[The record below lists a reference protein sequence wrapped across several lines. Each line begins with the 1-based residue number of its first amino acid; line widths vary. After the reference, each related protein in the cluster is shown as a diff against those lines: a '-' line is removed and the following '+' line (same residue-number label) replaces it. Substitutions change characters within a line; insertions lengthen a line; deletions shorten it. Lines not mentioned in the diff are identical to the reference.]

1 MFVLVKYLH
10 FLSILVLFA
19 ALVAEH
25 LLLAVRMT
33 RAELARVAVV
43 DAFYGISAVGALA
56 TGAVMLF
63 WVGKG
68 SAFYLGSWIFHLKL
82 GLFFTAALI
91 SIWPTLKLIR
101 LRRGDPADTVDVP
114 KALIMC
120 VRLELL
126 LVALIPLT
134 AVLAV
139 AGYGRIN

>member
-1 MFVLVKYLH
+1 MFILIKYLH
-10 FLSILVLFA
+10 FLSILILFA

-25 LLLAVRMT
+25 LLLTARMT
-33 RAELARVAVV
+33 RAGIARVAVI
-43 DAFYGISAVGALA
+43 DGIYGASAVLVLL
-56 TGAVMLF
+56 TGAAMLF

-82 GLFFTAALI
+82 GLFFAAALI
-91 SIWPTLKLIR
+91 SVWPTVKLIR
-101 LRRGDPADTVDVP
+101 LRRGNPAETVDLPRV
-114 KALIMC
+114 LIMC

-139 AGYGRIN
+139 AGYGRI

>member
-1 MFVLVKYLH
+1 MFILIKYLH
-10 FLSILVLFA
+10 FLSILILFA

-25 LLLAVRMT
+25 LLLAARMT
-33 RAELARVAVV
+33 RAGIARVAVI
-43 DAFYGISAVGALA
+43 DGIYGASAVLVLL
-56 TGAVMLF
+56 TGAAMLF

-82 GLFFTAALI
+82 GLFFAAALI
-91 SIWPTLKLIR
+91 SVWPTVKLIR
-101 LRRGDPADTVDVP
+101 LRRGDPAETVDLPRV
-114 KALIMC
+114 LIMC

-139 AGYGRIN
+139 AGYGRI

>member
-10 FLSILVLFA
+10 FLSILFLFA

-25 LLLAVRMT
+25 LLLAARMT
-33 RAELARVAVV
+33 RAEIARVAVV
-43 DAFYGISAVGALA
+43 DAVYGISAVLVLA

-63 WVGKG
+63 WAGKG

-82 GLFFTAALI
+82 GLFFAAALI
-91 SIWPTLKLIR
+91 SVWPTVKLIG
-101 LRRGDPADTVDVP
+101 LRRGDPGEAVELP
-114 KALIMC
+114 RALIMC

-139 AGYGRIN
+139 AGYGRIG